1 MLLFGWFFVQR
12 KSLVTFVWN
21 LNEIEDMEKDD
32 VIAKNVH
39 ILSEVSPEERR
50 MQSKCWCLPS
60 VEDLQHIVDLS
71 TRIIFPGYFDKNSR
85 SEKGRYYHI
94 GVDMSD
100 LRTLLRE
107 QIAKSFLAFCGE
119 CKSDEESDAL
129 ALQFIDTL
137 PELKRVLYTD
147 VDAMFHSDPA
157 VTAYSEIILCYPI
170 VQVMIHHRIAHALLK
185 LGVPVIP
192 RIISEMAHS
201 KTGIDIHPGAQI
213 GEYFC
218 IDHGTGVVVGETCII
233 GKHVMLYQ
241 GVTLGAKS
249 FTFDE
254 DGTPI
259 NTPRHPILED
269 YVTVY
274 SNSSILGRV
283 TIGHHTIVGGNVW
296 LTNSVPPYSKILQ
309 HKADTLSFLDGAG
322 I

>member
-1 MLLFGWFFVQR
+1 MDKMDL
-12 KSLVTFVWN
+12 
-21 LNEIEDMEKDD
+21 
-32 VIAKNVH
+32 IAKNVK
-39 ILSEVSPEERR
+39 LLAEVSSEEKR
-50 MQSKCWCLPS
+50 MQSKSWSLPS
-60 VEDLQHIVDLS
+60 VENLQRIVDLC
-71 TRIIFPGYFDKNSR
+71 TYVIFPGFFDKNCRCEDSR
-85 SEKGRYYHI
+85 FYHI
-94 GVDMSD
+94 GVNMSD
-100 LRTLLRE
+100 LRVLLRE
-107 QIAKSFLAFCGE
+107 QIAKSFLAFRGE
-119 CKSDEESDAL
+119 TMTEEDADDI
-129 ALQFIDTL
+129 ALQFVDCL
-137 PELKRVLYTD
+137 PELKRILYTD

-201 KTGIDIHPGAQI
+201 KTGVDIHPGAQI

-218 IDHGTGVVVGETCII
+218 IDHGTGVVIGETCII
-233 GKHVMLYQ
+233 GDHVMLYQ

-254 DGTPI
+254 SGTPI

-269 YVTVY
+269 HVTVY

-296 LTNSVPPYSKILQ
+296 LTNSVPPHSKILQ
-309 HKADTLSFLDGAG
+309 HKVDAQVL
-322 I
+322 